1 MPRVQTREP
10 AIGRGKRADR
20 MRNIRRLGASPVG
33 QHLDHRV
40 VAVRQQARPVGRDLA
55 PKLLSRTLAD
65 KRALGAIAIDQPFA
79 FEHVERF
86 ANGCARHTAFS
97 RQIVHRRHLFGD
109 RPVARLDAAAEQ
121 ARELDVTR
129 DDASIQIDGRS
140 FALRGLHFVFDFVL
154 RDPRLFHRIA
164 RYVIK
169 LTYRSMP
176 AIGEKTAVTISAM
189 GSLLLAAGFALCGV
203 AVAAAAE
210 RRSELVHY
218 NDVQIDV
225 VIDGSGPAVVL
236 LPSLARDSDDY
247 DEVAEGLAA
256 AGFRVL
262 RPKPRGIGRSTGP
275 MTKITLHDFARDI
288 AEVVK
293 KLGGGKAVV
302 VGHAYGNWVA
312 RMTAADH
319 PDLVRGV
326 VIAAA
331 AAKQYAP
338 ELSTAVTNA
347 GNLSLSDEERLAALR
362 FAFFAPGND
371 PTVWLKGWHPEI
383 RDSQRAAAAAVKQ
396 DEWWSGGTAPLLDL
410 QAENDPFKPESKR
423 NEMKNEFGS
432 RVTVMVIP
440 NASHALI
447 PEQPKAVV
455 EALSRWIK
463 SLP

>member
-1 MPRVQTREP
+1 MRTFRE
-10 AIGRGKRADR
+10 
-20 MRNIRRLGASPVG
+20 
-33 QHLDHRV
+33 
-40 VAVRQQARPVGRDLA
+40 
-55 PKLLSRTLAD
+55 
-65 KRALGAIAIDQPFA
+65 
-79 FEHVERF
+79 
-86 ANGCARHTAFS
+86 TA
-97 RQIVHRRHLFGD
+97 
-109 RPVARLDAAAEQ
+109 
-121 ARELDVTR
+121 
-129 DDASIQIDGRS
+129 
-140 FALRGLHFVFDFVL
+140 
-154 RDPRLFHRIA
+154 
-164 RYVIK
+164 
-169 LTYRSMP
+169 
-176 AIGEKTAVTISAM
+176 AVTISAM
-189 GSLLLAAGFALCGV
+189 GALLLAAGFALCGV

-302 VGHAYGNWVA
+302 VGHAFGNWVA

-331 AAKQYAP
+331 AAKQFSP
-338 ELSTAVTNA
+338 ELSAAVTTA

-362 FAFFAPGND
+362 FAFFAPGHD

-383 RDSQRAAAAAVKQ
+383 RDSQRAAVAAVKQ

-410 QAENDPFKPESKR
+410 QAGDDPFKPESKR
-423 NEMKNEFGS
+423 DEMKNEFGS

>member
-1 MPRVQTREP
+1 
-10 AIGRGKRADR
+10 
-20 MRNIRRLGASPVG
+20 
-33 QHLDHRV
+33 
-40 VAVRQQARPVGRDLA
+40 
-55 PKLLSRTLAD
+55 
-65 KRALGAIAIDQPFA
+65 
-79 FEHVERF
+79 
-86 ANGCARHTAFS
+86 
-97 RQIVHRRHLFGD
+97 
-109 RPVARLDAAAEQ
+109 
-121 ARELDVTR
+121 VT
-129 DDASIQIDGRS
+129 
-140 FALRGLHFVFDFVL
+140 
-154 RDPRLFHRIA
+154 
-164 RYVIK
+164 
-169 LTYRSMP
+169 T
-176 AIGEKTAVTISAM
+176 SAM
-189 GSLLLAAGFALCGV
+189 WSLFVAAGFALCS
-203 AVAAAAE
+203 VAAAAATE

-338 ELSTAVTNA
+338 ELSTAVTKA
-347 GNLSLSDEERLAALR
+347 GNLSLPDEERLAALR
-362 FAFFAPGND
+362 FAFFAPGHD
-371 PTVWLKGWHPEI
+371 ATVWLKGWHPEI
-383 RDSQRAAAAAVKQ
+383 RDSQRAAVAAVKQ

-410 QAENDPFKPESKR
+410 QAEKDPFKPESKR
-423 NEMKNEFGS
+423 NEMKDEFGS

-455 EALSRWIK
+455 EALNRWIK

>member
-1 MPRVQTREP
+1 
-10 AIGRGKRADR
+10 
-20 MRNIRRLGASPVG
+20 
-33 QHLDHRV
+33 
-40 VAVRQQARPVGRDLA
+40 
-55 PKLLSRTLAD
+55 
-65 KRALGAIAIDQPFA
+65 
-79 FEHVERF
+79 
-86 ANGCARHTAFS
+86 
-97 RQIVHRRHLFGD
+97 
-109 RPVARLDAAAEQ
+109 
-121 ARELDVTR
+121 
-129 DDASIQIDGRS
+129 
-140 FALRGLHFVFDFVL
+140 
-154 RDPRLFHRIA
+154 
-164 RYVIK
+164 
-169 LTYRSMP
+169 
-176 AIGEKTAVTISAM
+176 M

-203 AVAAAAE
+203 ALADAAE
-210 RRSELVHY
+210 RRSELIHY
-218 NDVQIDV
+218 NDIQIDV

-256 AGFRVL
+256 AGFTVL

-275 MTKITLHDFARDI
+275 MTKITLHDFGRDI

-302 VGHAYGNWVA
+302 VGHAFGNWVA

-331 AAKQYAP
+331 AAKQFGP
-338 ELSTAVTNA
+338 ELSAAVTAA
-347 GNLSLSDEERLAALR
+347 GNLSLSDEDRLKALR

-371 PTVWLKGWHPEI
+371 PTVWLHGWHPEI
-383 RDSQRAAAAAVKQ
+383 RDNQRAAVAAVKQ

-410 QAENDPFKPESKR
+410 QAANDPFKPEAKR
-423 NEMKNEFGS
+423 NEMKDEFGS